1 MAGNIPEDFK
11 GKKYQKM
18 GRNAVFSSSRSL
30 IRTKLR
36 RVGTAGAENWG
47 TEYAPPDS
55 IPMGFGW
62 AHGGSRL
69 NPIIRGKFFG
79 KGIAVNRKPLY
90 INKYGGNDYTMFKR
104 LTELSR

>member
-30 IRTKLR
+30 TRTKLR
-36 RVGTAGAENWG
+36 RLATGGHEAWG
-47 TEYAPPDS
+47 TKNAPPDS
-55 IPMGFGW
+55 IPAGFGW
-62 AHGGSRL
+62 SYGGSRL
-69 NPIIRGKFFG
+69 NPIVRGSSFSPS
-79 KGIAVNRKPLY
+79 IAVIRWPDY
-90 INKYGGNDYTMFKR
+90 MHKYGGSDYTMFKR